1 MAHPL
6 ETIMQSTMAELKKL
20 VDVNTV
26 VGEPVRLD
34 DNTLVIPVSRVT
46 LGFVSG
52 GGEYGVKNPGP
63 SPVYLPDNS
72 NRPFPFAGTMSAGIG
87 ISPIAFLSIRQE
99 GVTVLPVE
107 EDEAVAR
114 IAAMVP
120 ELTGRILNLIKSL
133 KEDGKVK

>member
-6 ETIMQSTMAELKKL
+6 ENIMQSTMAELKKL

-26 VGEPVRLD
+26 VGEPVQLD
-34 DNTLVIPVSRVT
+34 DSTLVIPVSRVT

-52 GGEYGVKNPGP
+52 GGEYGTKNPAP
-63 SPVYLPDNS
+63 NPAYVPDNS
-72 NRPFPFAGTMSAGIG
+72 NRPFPFAGTMSAGLG
-87 ISPIAFLSIRQE
+87 ITPIAFLSLRQD
-99 GVTVLPVE
+99 GVTILPVE

-120 ELTGRILNLIKSL
+120 ELTGRIINLVKSL
-133 KEDGKVK
+133 KEDGKLK